1 MFDTFWPNDE
11 YGKYAVG
18 TDMQG
23 LCKFNTLRCAA
34 ELAGRPDI
42 VKQQDIDDFVEHQET
57 SCGEELT
64 HGTSWKGVI
73 VFLRRLR
80 DAGCDFIYIVIAL
93 DNSAVAGRRGVGGL
107 WKINQG
113 WSLRTRTGFIY
124 NLEEGKPIES
134 AEDWIDFYVFI
145 RPSIVFKQE

>member
-18 TDMQG
+18 TDIQG

-80 DAGCDFIYIVIAL
+80 DAGRDFIYIVIAL
-93 DNSAVAGRRGVGGL
+93 DNSALTTIKTSVTL
-107 WKINQG
+107 SFSQ
-113 WSLRTRTGFIY
+113 LRTRTGFIY